1 MVMAH
6 TWRPQMKLSLI
17 AIALLCAAPA
27 QAARCY
33 HHEDHK
39 EWTLTIN
46 DPGVSPEFVLRQDG
60 KVTGYQTGSGGT
72 GEGARRYAV
81 DEEGNVLLYRFVGKV
96 FLLDY
101 EAYYP
106 GCK

>member
-1 MVMAH
+1 MR
-6 TWRPQMKLSLI
+6 TKLSLVTV
-17 AIALLCAAPA
+17 ALLLAVPA

-33 HHEDHK
+33 HHEEHK
-39 EWTLTIN
+39 GWTLTIN
-46 DPGVSPEFVLRQDG
+46 DPGVSPEFVLKQDG
-60 KVTGYQTGSGGT
+60 KVTNYETGSGGT
-72 GEGARRYAV
+72 GVPRRYAV